1 MEKINLIKRIF
12 KTQVKQYLSQIL
24 IIFLFIVVSALAT
37 ASVAWLL
44 DPAIKKIFIEKNKT
58 LLFVIP
64 GLIIL
69 AFIVKS
75 ISIYIIRIK
84 TIKISF
90 NVTKNIQSLMARKI
104 LTSDTE
110 FITSK
115 HSGKFISNFTN
126 DTQTLL
132 NVINGIAITSVKEF
146 FTLIALMGLMFY
158 QNWKLS
164 LLAVIMIPVAAFFS
178 KKFGKKMGKFVNQS
192 LQASE
197 LFTKFL
203 SEILKATSVIKIFQ
217 KEEIELKNFKNI
229 IDDRIEKMTKVE
241 RTRLG
246 AAPVMET
253 ITGIAIAIVVL
264 AGGVLSIKNEIEV
277 GSFFS
282 FLTALMLAYQP
293 VRALSGVNIGI
304 NEGLVAAKR
313 IYELLDNQDLVNKNL
328 NLKDLNV
335 TNKDIELKNVSFTY
349 PDGTEA
355 LKKISTKIKGGSTV
369 ALVGK
374 SGSGKTSFINLIP
387 KFYNLSSG
395 SIEID
400 GQNINEINLHSL
412 RKEIALV
419 SQDTILFDDT
429 VKSNIA
435 YGKID
440 ANEMEIFEASK
451 NAAADEFIKELPN
464 GYNTI
469 IGENGVKLS
478 GGQKQRIS
486 IARAML
492 KNSSIILLDEATSA
506 LDTESESKVKFAIDN
521 LIKNRTTIIIAHR
534 LSTIKNADKII
545 VMSDGCIEDEGTHDE
560 LLTKSKTYKKLYDQ
574 ELNNQEHA

>member
-1 MEKINLIKRIF
+1 MGNIELIKRIF
-12 KTQVKQYLSQIL
+12 KTQVKKYLSQIL
-24 IIFLFIVVSALAT
+24 IIFLFIIISAISTSA
-37 ASVAWLL
+37 VAWLL
-44 DPAIKKIFIEKNKT
+44 DPAIKKIFIEKDTT
-58 LLFVIP
+58 LLIIIP
-64 GLIIL
+64 ALIVL
-69 AFIVKS
+69 AFLIKS

-90 NVTKNIQSLMARKI
+90 NITKNIQILMADKI
-104 LTSDTE
+104 LKSDTS
-110 FITSK
+110 FLISK

-132 NVINGIAITSVKEF
+132 NVINGIAISAVKEF
-146 FTLIALMGLMFY
+146 FTLIALITLMFY

-164 LLAVIMIPVAAFFS
+164 LLAIIMIPVAAFFS
-178 KKFGKKMGKFVNQS
+178 KKFGKRMGKFVNQS

-197 LFTKFL
+197 IFTKFL

-217 KEEIELKNFKNI
+217 KEDAELKNFKSVI
-229 IDDRIEKMTKVE
+229 EDRIEKMTKVE

-246 AAPVMET
+246 AAPIMET

-264 AGGVLSIKNEIEV
+264 VGGYLSIRNEIEV

-293 VRALSGVNIGI
+293 VRALSGVNIGV
-304 NEGLVAAKR
+304 NEGLIAAKR
-313 IYELLDNQDLVNKNL
+313 IYELLDNEDLISHDPEK
-328 NLKDLNV
+328 KDLAITKKEIVFNNV
-335 TNKDIELKNVSFTY
+335 NFSY

-355 LKKISTKIKGGSTV
+355 IKNITTTIKGGSTV

-374 SGSGKTSFINLIP
+374 SGSGKSSFINLIP
-387 KFYNLSSG
+387 RFYNIISG
-395 SIEID
+395 EIKID
-400 GQNINEINLHSL
+400 EQNINQVNLKSL

-419 SQDTILFDDT
+419 SQETILFDDT
-429 VKSNIA
+429 VEANIK
-435 YGKID
+435 YGRFD
-440 ANEMEIFEASK
+440 ATKEEILEASK
-451 NAAADEFIKELPN
+451 NAAADEFIKDLPQ
-464 GYNTI
+464 GYETI
-469 IGENGVKLS
+469 VGENGVKLS

-506 LDTESESKVKFAIDN
+506 LDNESEAKIKYAVDN

-534 LSTIKNADKII
+534 LSTIKSANKII
-545 VMSDGCIEDEGTHDE
+545 VLSDGEIIDEGTHEE
-560 LLTKSKTYKKLYDQ
+560 LIQKSELYKKLY
-574 ELNNQEHA
+574 NQEINE

>member
-12 KTQVKQYLSQIL
+12 KTQVKRYLSQIL
-24 IIFLFIVVSALAT
+24 IIFLFIVISALAT

-58 LLFVIP
+58 LLLVIP

-69 AFIVKS
+69 AFIIKS

-164 LLAVIMIPVAAFFS
+164 LLAIIMIPVAAFFS
-178 KKFGKKMGKFVNQS
+178 KKFGRRMGKFVNQS

-264 AGGVLSIKNEIEV
+264 AGGFLSIKNEIEV

-282 FLTALMLAYQP
+282 FLTALMLSYQP

-313 IYELLDNQDLVNKNL
+313 IYALLDNQDLVNKNL
-328 NLKDLNV
+328 SLTDLNV
-335 TNKDIELKNVSFTY
+335 TNKNIEFKSVNFVY

-355 LKKISTKIKGGSTV
+355 IKKISTKINGGSTV

-400 GQNINEINLHSL
+400 NQNINEVNLHSL

-429 VKSNIA
+429 VKANIA

-440 ANEMEIFEASK
+440 ASEREILEASK

-464 GYNTI
+464 GYDTI

-506 LDTESESKVKFAIDN
+506 LDTESETKVKFAIDN

-545 VMSDGCIEDEGTHDE
+545 VMSEGCIEDEGTHEE
-560 LLTKSKTYKKLYDQ
+560 LLIKSKTYKKLYNQ
-574 ELNNQEHA
+574 ELDNQEHA

>member
-1 MEKINLIKRIF
+1 MGNIELIKRIF
-12 KTQVKQYLSQIL
+12 KTQVKKYLSQIL
-24 IIFLFIVVSALAT
+24 IIFLFIIISAISTSA
-37 ASVAWLL
+37 VAWLL
-44 DPAIKKIFIEKNKT
+44 DPAIKKIFIEKDTT
-58 LLFVIP
+58 LLIIIP
-64 GLIIL
+64 ALIVL
-69 AFIVKS
+69 AFLIKS

-90 NVTKNIQSLMARKI
+90 NITKNIQILMADKI
-104 LTSDTE
+104 LKSDTS
-110 FITSK
+110 FLISK

-132 NVINGIAITSVKEF
+132 NVINGIAISAVKEF
-146 FTLIALMGLMFY
+146 FTLIALIALMFY

-164 LLAVIMIPVAAFFS
+164 LLAIIMIPVAAFFS
-178 KKFGKKMGKFVNQS
+178 KKFGKRMGKFVNQS

-197 LFTKFL
+197 IFTKFL

-217 KEEIELKNFKNI
+217 KEDAELKNFKSVI
-229 IDDRIEKMTKVE
+229 EDRIEKMTKVE

-246 AAPVMET
+246 AAPIMET

-264 AGGVLSIKNEIEV
+264 VGGYLSIRNEIEV

-293 VRALSGVNIGI
+293 VRALSGVNIGV
-304 NEGLVAAKR
+304 NEGLIAAKR
-313 IYELLDNQDLVNKNL
+313 IYELLDNEDLISHDPEKKDLVITKKEIVFN
-328 NLKDLNV
+328 NV
-335 TNKDIELKNVSFTY
+335 NFSY

-355 LKKISTKIKGGSTV
+355 IKNITTTIKGGSTV

-374 SGSGKTSFINLIP
+374 SGSGKSSFINLIP
-387 KFYNLSSG
+387 RFYNIISG
-395 SIEID
+395 EIKID
-400 GQNINEINLHSL
+400 EQNINQINLKSL

-419 SQDTILFDDT
+419 SQETILFDDT
-429 VKSNIA
+429 VEANIK
-435 YGKID
+435 YGRFD
-440 ANEMEIFEASK
+440 ATKEEILEASK
-451 NAAADEFIKELPN
+451 NAAADEFIKDLPQ
-464 GYNTI
+464 GYETI
-469 IGENGVKLS
+469 VGENGVKLS

-506 LDTESESKVKFAIDN
+506 LDNESELKIKYAVDN

-534 LSTIKNADKII
+534 LSTIKNANKII
-545 VMSDGCIEDEGTHDE
+545 VLSDGEIIDEGTHEE
-560 LLTKSKTYKKLYDQ
+560 LIQKSEVYKKLY
-574 ELNNQEHA
+574 NQEINE

>member
-24 IIFLFIVVSALAT
+24 IIFLFIIISALAT

-58 LLFVIP
+58 LLLVIP

-69 AFIVKS
+69 AFIIKS

-164 LLAVIMIPVAAFFS
+164 LLAIIMIPVAAFFS
-178 KKFGKKMGKFVNQS
+178 KKFGRRMGKFVNQS

-264 AGGVLSIKNEIEV
+264 AGGFLSIKNEIEV

-313 IYELLDNQDLVNKNL
+313 IYALLDNQDLVNKNL
-328 NLKDLNV
+328 SLTDLNV
-335 TNKDIELKNVSFTY
+335 TNKNIEFKSVNFVY

-355 LKKISTKIKGGSTV
+355 IKKISTKINGGSTV

-400 GQNINEINLHSL
+400 NQNINEVNLHSL

-429 VKSNIA
+429 VKANIA

-440 ANEMEIFEASK
+440 ANDNEILEASK

-464 GYNTI
+464 GYDTI

-545 VMSDGCIEDEGTHDE
+545 VMSEGCIEDEGTHEE
-560 LLTKSKTYKKLYDQ
+560 LLIKSKTYKKLYNQ
-574 ELNNQEHA
+574 ELDNQEHA

>member
-1 MEKINLIKRIF
+1 MNKIEIIKRIF
-12 KTQVKQYLSQIL
+12 RTQVKKYVSQIL
-24 IIFLFIVVSALAT
+24 IIFLFIIISAISTSA
-37 ASVAWLL
+37 VAWLL

-58 LLFVIP
+58 LLLIIP
-64 GLIIL
+64 SLIIL
-69 AFIVKS
+69 AFLIKS

-90 NVTKNIQSLMARKI
+90 NITKNIQILMADKI
-104 LTSDTE
+104 LRSDTS
-110 FITSK
+110 FLISK

-132 NVINGIAITSVKEF
+132 NVINGIAISAVKEF
-146 FTLIALMGLMFY
+146 FTLIALIALMFY

-164 LLAVIMIPVAAFFS
+164 LLALIMIPVAAFFS
-178 KKFGKKMGKFVNQS
+178 KKFGKRMGKFVNQS

-197 LFTKFL
+197 IFTKFL

-217 KEEIELKNFKNI
+217 KEDVELKNFQSVI
-229 IDDRIEKMTKVE
+229 EDRIEKMTKVE

-246 AAPVMET
+246 AAPIMET
-253 ITGIAIAIVVL
+253 ITGMAIAIVVL
-264 AGGVLSIKNEIEV
+264 AGGYLSIRNEIEV

-293 VRALSGVNIGI
+293 VRALSGVNIGV
-304 NEGLVAAKR
+304 NEGLIAAKR
-313 IYELLDNQDLVNKNL
+313 IYELLDNKDLISHDPEKKDLVISKKEIVFN
-328 NLKDLNV
+328 NV
-335 TNKDIELKNVSFTY
+335 NFSY

-355 LKKISTKIKGGSTV
+355 IKNITTTIKGGSTV

-374 SGSGKTSFINLIP
+374 SGSGKSSFINLIP
-387 KFYNLSSG
+387 RFYNIISG
-395 SIEID
+395 EIKID
-400 GQNINEINLHSL
+400 EQNINQINLKSL

-419 SQDTILFDDT
+419 SQETILFDDT
-429 VKSNIA
+429 VEANIK
-435 YGKID
+435 YGRFD
-440 ANEMEIFEASK
+440 ATKEEILEASK
-451 NAAADEFIKELPN
+451 NAAADEFIKDLPQ
-464 GYNTI
+464 GYETI
-469 IGENGVKLS
+469 VGENGVKLS

-506 LDTESESKVKFAIDN
+506 LDNESELKIKYAVDN

-534 LSTIKNADKII
+534 LSTIKNANKII
-545 VMSDGCIEDEGTHDE
+545 VLSDGEIIDEGTHEE
-560 LLTKSKTYKKLYDQ
+560 LIQKSEVYKKLY
-574 ELNNQEHA
+574 NQEINE